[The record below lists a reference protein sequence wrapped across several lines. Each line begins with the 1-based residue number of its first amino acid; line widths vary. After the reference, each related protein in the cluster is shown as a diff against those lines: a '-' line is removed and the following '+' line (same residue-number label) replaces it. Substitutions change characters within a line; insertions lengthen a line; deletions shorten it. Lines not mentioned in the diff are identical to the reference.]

1 MSYQPQ
7 PTRDIDEQAA
17 ARAANRFDIRRIIGG
32 LFMLYGIVLVIV
44 GVVGTHHIKVK
55 ASGINVDLWT
65 GLGMLAV
72 AALMIGWALARPVR
86 PDAAT

>member
-1 MSYQPQ
+1 MSYPPQ
-7 PTRDIDEQAA
+7 PTGHSDEQAA

-32 LFMLYGIVLVIV
+32 LFVLYGIVLVAL
-44 GVVGTHHIKVK
+44 GVAGTQQIKVK

-65 GLGMLAV
+65 GLGMLVV

-86 PDAAT
+86 VDAAA